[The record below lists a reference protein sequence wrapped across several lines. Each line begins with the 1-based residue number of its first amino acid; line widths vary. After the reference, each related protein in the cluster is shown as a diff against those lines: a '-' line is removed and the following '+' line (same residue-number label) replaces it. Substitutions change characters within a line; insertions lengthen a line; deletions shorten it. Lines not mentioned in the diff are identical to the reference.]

1 MGFRVVDKSS
11 FTFETDLPPS
21 CRNIHPSGILHA
33 FPSITT
39 TPTNNSHGH
48 GGNNSSR
55 DREEHAFAWIT
66 NSLHVES
73 AITHFETAFGFDRS
87 QGIVFLPYSTKRNWL
102 DRYPHAAP
110 ILECLENGKVI
121 DYSYLNWRPYPNQ
134 VAANVNANDDDPSAA
149 GIAGVAHCLESGT
162 ANNVS
167 NNNSNDT
174 TTAAAAT
181 AMVKDKK
188 RKSRAINMI
197 QDSAFLPDAE
207 RDELHIEIYN
217 YLSWLHA
224 KLDQIEKKATVAASA
239 AATSTYTNTAIEDE
253 VGEGDHE
260 KKKAASATSRPKN
273 NNGVDVSELQSVLDK
288 LESAFSVIP
297 NVKSEAI
304 ADKQKE
310 KGALATT
317 TTKQKGAPFLEEAL
331 KPALSQSV
339 AARELA
345 GKPKRRSRKRQRHS
359 RSSGGRPKITGEVFD
374 GMFQRLVRYKEEHGD
389 CQVSKNYKE
398 DVQLANWVRGIRER
412 KAKLL
417 RNGIEVEEA
426 PPAGMPP
433 LLPRTCTA
441 ERIEK
446 LNSIG
451 FAWILAAP
459 MVAWEDRFRDLMEY
473 YEKNDRW
480 PSQSMGSLGEWVHK
494 QRGLYARNDKN
505 YMKNKAPKLDE
516 VGFEWTP
523 RGNTKM
529 SWDEGFEMLMEYGR
543 INEDFDVPCPVST
556 TTSLEANNEENGK
569 SVDRKSDAFRLY
581 KWVESLHVMYRSYKL
596 GRQSGS
602 LSDERVVLL
611 IKHGFV
617 FRND

>member
-1 MGFRVVDKSS
+1 
-11 FTFETDLPPS
+11 
-21 CRNIHPSGILHA
+21 
-33 FPSITT
+33 
-39 TPTNNSHGH
+39 
-48 GGNNSSR
+48 
-55 DREEHAFAWIT
+55 
-66 NSLHVES
+66 
-73 AITHFETAFGFDRS
+73 
-87 QGIVFLPYSTKRNWL
+87 
-102 DRYPHAAP
+102 
-110 ILECLENGKVI
+110 VI

-398 DVQLANWVRGIRER
+398 DVQVSHIFQMT
-412 KAKLL
+412 
-417 RNGIEVEEA
+417 I
-426 PPAGMPP
+426 
-433 LLPRTCTA
+433 
-441 ERIEK
+441 
-446 LNSIG
+446 
-451 FAWILAAP
+451 F
-459 MVAWEDRFRDLMEY
+459 
-473 YEKNDRW
+473 
-480 PSQSMGSLGEWVHK
+480 
-494 QRGLYARNDKN
+494 DK
-505 YMKNKAPKLDE
+505 
-516 VGFEWTP
+516 
-523 RGNTKM
+523 
-529 SWDEGFEMLMEYGR
+529 
-543 INEDFDVPCPVST
+543 
-556 TTSLEANNEENGK
+556 
-569 SVDRKSDAFRLY
+569 
-581 KWVESLHVMYRSYKL
+581 
-596 GRQSGS
+596 
-602 LSDERVVLL
+602 
-611 IKHGFV
+611 
-617 FRND
+617 